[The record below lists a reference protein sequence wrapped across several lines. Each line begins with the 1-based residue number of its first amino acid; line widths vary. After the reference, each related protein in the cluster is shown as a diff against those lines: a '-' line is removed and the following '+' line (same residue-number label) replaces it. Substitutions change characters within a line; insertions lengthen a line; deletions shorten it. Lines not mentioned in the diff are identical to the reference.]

1 MIKYEISKKLLEI
14 LTEREEKVLKL
25 RIGSDDK
32 KPYTLEEVGQVF
44 GVGRERIRQIEA
56 KAIRKINYHQRKQEC
71 LKNENVLE
79 MPIECLVLKMR
90 AKWPLKRNNIV
101 TVGTLITKSKKELL
115 ELRGMGET
123 SLKEIEEKLKQ
134 FGLKLMEEIK

>member
-32 KPYTLEEVGQVF
+32 KPYTLEEVGKEL
-44 GVGRERIRQIEA
+44 GVSRERIRQIEA